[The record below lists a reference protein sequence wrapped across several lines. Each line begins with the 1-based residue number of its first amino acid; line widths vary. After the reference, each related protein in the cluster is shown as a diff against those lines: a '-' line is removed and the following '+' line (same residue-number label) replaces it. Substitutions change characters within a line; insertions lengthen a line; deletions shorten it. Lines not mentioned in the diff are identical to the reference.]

1 MFQIIYFPSFQ
12 IPKYSDDIDEFD
24 SSVLEHVTEDE
35 EATLFANIV
44 DFKARRCFVKTR
56 FHEMFVTIIDS
67 CRKSRNL
74 WTYLSG
80 IQGLGKT
87 SSVLYYV
94 LDCRKNNDT
103 GVHYFD
109 LIEIEKKD
117 KNLRTFSTFVENFQS
132 EDCIVIDHITVFNS
146 HYLDQIKEIVAGK
159 VDKFILIEAGFTASA
174 HTAEYDCGKE
184 LQLDEENFLRIWNGS
199 LKLLGCQDHAL
210 SQKGKEVYDVFS
222 KRFLVTP
229 RLLHGVLDYMYSFRC
244 IGKTVLQALA
254 RYTRQ
259 RQEEIVYFKG
269 CGDNEQ
275 YAQFLLHT
283 TILLEH
289 IPNEGEYIFTEKQ
302 ATKILIAINIFETE
316 YCIVTKDDLDSN
328 VELSELDLKEGDNFV
343 KVRHL
348 QPYLADAWRQRL
360 PYHLQFVL
368 ENASDEIF
376 TIMFQNGGARKEFV
390 KMLVE
395 IQKSQGTV
403 ILPSNSTVLETEFEP
418 SETKFDGSQ
427 TNDWLL
433 LKVPHKNF
441 YECNV
446 PDNLTDI
453 PEDLKNHKKNVAK
466 FASYLKQLIG
476 STDKLL
482 VYPQVQNCMGVDY
495 FVYRTDSGDIEA
507 CSPAKRLKTKE
518 NSVLHLV
525 QVATGATHRGDTIGQ
540 ALDVVKKVFSDVD
553 VTIHVVV
560 IIARS
565 DYKPYTLTKGR
576 FKNITVLNL
585 YENSS
590 SVLQTLLQS
599 NALLYKF
606 YLQLIKNPT

>member
-1 MFQIIYFPSFQ
+1 MATSNNVN

-24 SSVLEHVTEDE
+24 GSVLEYVTKDE
-35 EATLFANIV
+35 EATLFANIA
-44 DFKARRCFVKTR
+44 DFKARRCFVKTK
-56 FHEMFVTIIDS
+56 FHEMFVNIIDS
-67 CRKSRNL
+67 CRKSRNS
-74 WTYLSG
+74 WTYLRG

-94 LDCRKNNDT
+94 LDCRKNNDA

-109 LIEIEKKD
+109 LVEIEKKD
-117 KNLRTFSTFVENFQS
+117 KNLQTFSTFVEDFQS
-132 EDCIVIDHITVFNS
+132 EDCFIIDHVTIFNS
-146 HYLDQIKEIVAGK
+146 HYLDRIKEIVAGRI
-159 VDKFILIEAGFTASA
+159 DKFILIEAGFTASA

-184 LQLDEENFLRIWNGS
+184 LQLDEENFLKIWNGS
-199 LKLLGCQDHAL
+199 LKSLGCQDHAL

-244 IGKTVLQALA
+244 IGKTVQQALA
-254 RYTRQ
+254 RYTKQTR
-259 RQEEIVYFKG
+259 EEIVHFKG

-289 IPNEGEYIFTEKQ
+289 IPDEGEYIFTEKQ

-316 YCIVTKDDLDSN
+316 YCIVTKDELDSN
-328 VELSELDLKEGDNFV
+328 IELSELDLKEGDNFV

-376 TIMFQNGGARKEFV
+376 TIMFRNGEAGKEFE

-395 IQKSQGTV
+395 IQRNQGTV
-403 ILPSNSTVLETEFEP
+403 ILPSNSTVLETVFEP

-427 TNDWLL
+427 SNDWLL
-433 LKVPHKNF
+433 LKVPRKNF
-441 YECNV
+441 LECNV

-453 PEDLKNHKKNVAK
+453 PEDLENHQKNVAK
-466 FASYLKQLIG
+466 FAFYIKQRIG

-482 VYPQVQNCMGVDY
+482 VYPQDQNLLGVDY
-495 FVYRTDSGDIEA
+495 FVYRTDSGGMEA
-507 CSPAKRLKTKE
+507 CSPAKKLKTKE
-518 NSVLHLV
+518 NSVLYLV

-540 ALDVVKKVFSDVD
+540 ALDVVKRVFSDID

-560 IIARS
+560 IIAQS
-565 DYKPYTLTKGR
+565 DYTPYTLTKCR
-576 FKNITVLNL
+576 FENITVLNL

-606 YLQLIKNPT
+606 YLQLIKKT